1 MINWNVPFLT
11 SCNTL
16 FVATNSIF
24 VGNDWLSLHLF
35 FTSSDDKKRSN
46 KSARIFPTQESVPL
60 QNLINWFEYQM
71 IFWAWACFVKTL
83 WLDYWS
89 LPLAPAPALELPQK
103 EATVNQRG
111 RSLHSHLIVS
121 SISAFVSLSYIRCI
135 HTCCISMIYSN

>member
-1 MINWNVPFLT
+1 MQHFFCCCQFNICWKWLT
-11 SCNTL
+11 
-16 FVATNSIF
+16 FFAF
-24 VGNDWLSLHLF
+24 F

-60 QNLINWFEYQM
+60 QNLINWFKYQM
-71 IFWAWACFVKTL
+71 IIRARACFVKTL
-83 WLDYWS
+83 WLSYWS

-121 SISAFVSLSYIRCI
+121 SISAFVSLSYIRYI
-135 HTCCISMIYSN
+135 HAWSISTIYSNPPNKSFT